1 MDGAPAVAEF
11 PFWLLEVVLDEPLD
25 ADPPEDGF
33 EGAACEAG
41 GGEAVGLLLPNDPEL
56 EFVLALNDRR
66 NEVASFDAS
75 A

>member
-1 MDGAPAVAEF
+1 LDGTPAVAEF
-11 PFWLLEVVLDEPLD
+11 PFWLLEVVFNEPLD
-25 ADPPEDGF
+25 PDPPEDGV

-41 GGEAVGLLLPNDPEL
+41 GGEAVGLLLGNDPEL

-66 NEVASFDAS
+66 NEVASLDAS